1 MSLIINIGQAYPPAL
16 PTALSAARANASTT
30 AAGGRYSDTVEFSH
44 TALNRAVVLSSLIIA
59 TTAAIRAE
67 IEAGNYE
74 TPQRIE
80 STVER
85 ILDVIG

>member
-16 PTALSAARANASTT
+16 PTALSAA
-30 AAGGRYSDTVEFSH
+30 
-44 TALNRAVVLSSLIIA
+44 RAVVLSSLIIA